1 MNPHAAW
8 ANPQL
13 AAQVLRSRRDG
24 CSEIALRV
32 ESLHDPRRILW
43 LEQRIHGLPGVHRVS
58 IDRTARCVRIVW
70 DARRTSLPALLDNFA
85 AASCPAQPLQHGSID
100 DNRSHEQH
108 DALKRLLV
116 AGMCAMQVM
125 TYAFVI
131 YIGVVDFVDFS
142 TRNLFRWLGLLTT
155 LPVVFYSAQPFFSGA
170 VRELGERRVG
180 INLPV
185 ALAVGLVFLASALNT
200 LRGSGEIYFDSV
212 TMFVFLLLGGRYLE
226 LRSRHRS
233 GALGDAVID
242 ASPLLAQ
249 RRRADGELETV
260 AAITLLPGDRVHIAE
275 GSTVPADGVLES
287 ARVEVDEALLSGES
301 RPLCRVRGERMI
313 AGSVLLSGPA
323 EMRVEHGGA
332 ATSVARLGALAV
344 RARQARNLLGGS
356 DREIGRFVGRV
367 LLLTTLTALGWLLVD
382 PARAFEAAVAVLVVA
397 CPCAFALT
405 RPATLTRAL
414 GVLAGRGVLVTDGA
428 ALATLAKVDYALFD
442 KTGTLSMPQL
452 DRGAVDPL
460 RGDTPDQVLQLAAA
474 LAHESSHPLAR
485 ALADAARQHALP
497 LRAQSVLVSAG
508 EGISGLIDGRM
519 LRLGRA
525 DFALAASGQPSAP
538 AAAAGLMLA
547 DEQGAIATFR
557 MDEQPRGDARRML
570 DTLRA
575 DGITPVIASGDTA
588 TRVAAL
594 AQLLDIDDWH
604 ARQSPADKLERLLAA
619 RRNGHITLAV
629 GDGSNDAPL
638 LAGADVSAA
647 LASGTELAQAH
658 ADLLLLDGRL
668 DGLVDARAVSRH
680 VQQVMTQSRRWALF
694 YNLCAVPF
702 AAFGFVPP
710 WLAGIGMSLSS
721 LVVVLNALRVGRH
734 GTAEH
739 RADALLPASRPRELR
754 A

>member
-1 MNPHAAW
+1 M
-8 ANPQL
+8 
-13 AAQVLRSRRDG
+13 RTRRDG
-24 CSEIALRV
+24 RNEIALRV
-32 ESLHDPRRILW
+32 GPLHDARQVLW
-43 LEQRIHGLPGVHRVS
+43 LEQRLHAVPGVQRVA
-58 IDRTARCVRIVW
+58 IDRAAQRVGVVW
-70 DARRTSLPALLDNFA
+70 DARRTSLPLLLDNFA
-85 AASCPAQPLQHGSID
+85 AANCPAQPLSRDSID
-100 DNRSHEQH
+100 DARSREQH

-142 TRNLFRWLGLLTT
+142 TRNLFRWLGLITT
-155 LPVVFYSAQPFFSGA
+155 VPVVFYSAQPFFTGTL
-170 VRELGERRVG
+170 RELRERRLG

-185 ALAVGLVFLASALNT
+185 ALAVGLVFLASTLNT
-200 LRGSGEIYFDSV
+200 LRGDGEIYFDSIS
-212 TMFVFLLLGGRYLE
+212 MFVFLLLGGRYLE

-233 GALGDAVID
+233 GALGDAAVD
-242 ASPLLAQ
+242 ATPLLAE

-275 GSTVPADGVLES
+275 GGTVPADGVLES
-287 ARVEVDEALLSGES
+287 ARVQVDEALMSGES
-301 RPLCRVRGERMI
+301 RPQCRVHGERLI

-323 EMRVEHGGA
+323 ELRVEHGGT
-332 ATSVARLGALAV
+332 ATAVARLGALAA
-344 RARQARNLLGGS
+344 RARQARNVVVGS

-367 LLLTTLTALGWLLVD
+367 LLLTVLTALGWLLVD
-382 PARAFEAAVAVLVVA
+382 PSRAFEAAVSVLVVA

-428 ALATLAKVDYALFD
+428 ALATLAQVDYALFD
-442 KTGTLSMPQL
+442 KTGTLSVPQL
-452 DRGAVDPL
+452 DRSAVEPL
-460 RGDTPDQVLQLAAA
+460 RGDTPEQVLQLAAA

-497 LRAQSVLVSAG
+497 LRAQSVQVSNGA
-508 EGISGLIDGRM
+508 GISGEVDGNE

-525 DFALAASGQPSAP
+525 DFALAPSGHAVP
-538 AAAAGLMLA
+538 AIMTGALLLA
-547 DEQGAIATFR
+547 DAQGAIAAFR
-557 MDEQPRGDARRML
+557 LDEQPRADARRML
-570 DTLRA
+570 DALRA
-575 DGITPVIASGDTA
+575 DGIVPTIASGDDP

-594 AQLLDIDDWH
+594 AGRLGIGDWH
-604 ARQSPADKLERLLAA
+604 ARQLPADKLERLQSA
-619 RRNGHITLAV
+619 RRDGRITLAV

-668 DGLVDARAVSRH
+668 DGLVDARVISCQMQR
-680 VQQVMTQSRRWALF
+680 VMAQSRRWSLL

-702 AAFGFVPP
+702 AAIGLVPP
-710 WLAGIGMSLSS
+710 WLAAIGMSLSS
-721 LVVVLNALRVGRH
+721 LLVVVNALRVGR
-734 GTAEH
+734 
-739 RADALLPASRPRELR
+739 RFADGRPDDSHAAISARELR